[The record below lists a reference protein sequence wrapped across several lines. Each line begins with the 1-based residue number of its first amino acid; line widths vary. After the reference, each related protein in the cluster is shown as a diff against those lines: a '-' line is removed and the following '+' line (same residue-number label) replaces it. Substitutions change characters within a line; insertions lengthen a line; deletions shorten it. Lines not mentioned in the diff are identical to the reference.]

1 MRKMKLLLLYLVTL
15 AVESVSSSFSAVV
28 VVGVES
34 VAVAV
39 VAVESASSSFPA
51 VLVVGAPVVV
61 VLSAAESMLSSFSD
75 VVAVCCCI
83 TVESVPSFFSV
94 VFVIRFFFMF

>member
-1 MRKMKLLLLYLVTL
+1 MVSSSHSDAQNEEVAAVVTV
-15 AVESVSSSFSAVV
+15 AVESVSSSFSTVV

-34 VAVAV
+34 IAVAV

-61 VLSAAESMLSSFSD
+61 DLSAVEFIVSSFLG
-75 VVAVCCCI
+75 VVVVCCCI
-83 TVESVPSFFSV
+83 TVESASSSFSV
-94 VFVIRFFFMF
+94 VFVI

>member
-1 MRKMKLLLLYLVTL
+1 MLLSSHSDAQNEEAAAVVTV

-39 VAVESASSSFPA
+39 VAVESASSSFPV

-61 VLSAAESMLSSFSD
+61 DLSAVESILSSFLD
-75 VVAVCCCI
+75 VVVACCCT
-83 TVESVPSFFSV
+83 TVESTSSSFSV
-94 VFVIRFFFMF
+94 VFVI